1 VSVVSSARIKVFIVV
16 EDEPDMRVL
25 IAVTL
30 ARDPRLELVGEASS
44 AREALELLDTV
55 EPGLIVLDHSIEGDM
70 MGLEAAPLLKAKAP
84 RAKILFFTA
93 YDMRREAQA
102 EASIDAYLRKD
113 NINLLLT
120 VVRELLDLQP
130 V

>member
-1 VSVVSSARIKVFIVV
+1 VNVGSSERIKVFIVV
-16 EDEPDMRVL
+16 EDDPDMRVL

-30 ARDPRLELVGEASS
+30 AREPRLELVGEAGS